1 MLFLVDFY
9 RPLMKYIGKSHNLWH
24 RMALGLEQMV
34 FDPTLAKPKREL
46 MDCYDFEPD
55 QTSKNVSVF
64 NSMACVVKYLIKD

>member
-1 MLFLVDFY
+1 
-9 RPLMKYIGKSHNLWH
+9 
-24 RMALGLEQMV
+24 MALGLEQMV

-64 NSMACVVKYLIKD
+64 NSIACIVKIFDQRLEDNNEFRSILDYEMC